1 LVGVIRVGG
10 VNMTDYISGFNLLVG
25 VSTVIF
31 ALGLALI
38 SFLAYRKNKRKIILL
53 ISLAFLAYF
62 ARTLIKVTSEQQSM
76 LVILLSNVLDFLTL
90 ALIFFAVVRE

>member
-1 LVGVIRVGG
+1 
-10 VNMTDYISGFNLLVG
+10 MTEYITGFNLLVG

-38 SFLAYRKNKRKIILL
+38 SFLAYRKNRRRIILL
-53 ISLAFLAYF
+53 VSLAFLAYF
-62 ARTLIKVTSEQQSM
+62 ARTLIKITSEEQS
-76 LVILLSNVLDFLTL
+76 ILIISLSNVLDFLTL

>member
-1 LVGVIRVGG
+1 
-10 VNMTDYISGFNLLVG
+10 MTEYITGFNLLVG

-38 SFLAYRKNKRKIILL
+38 SFLAYRRNRRSIIMLV
-53 ISLAFLAYF
+53 SLAFIAYF
-62 ARTLIKVTSEQQSM
+62 ARTLIKITSEEQS
-76 LVILLSNVLDFLTL
+76 ILIISLSNILDFLTL

>member
-1 LVGVIRVGG
+1 M
-10 VNMTDYISGFNLLVG
+10 NMSEYITGFNVLVE

-38 SFLAYRKNKRKIILL
+38 SLLAYRKSRRKIILL
-53 ISLAFLAYF
+53 VSLAFAAYF
-62 ARTLIKVTSEQQSM
+62 ARTLIKITSEQQS
-76 LVILLSNVLDFLTL
+76 ILTVSLSNILDFLTL

>member
-1 LVGVIRVGG
+1 
-10 VNMTDYISGFNLLVG
+10 MTDYISGFNLLVG

-38 SFLAYRKNKRKIILL
+38 SFLAYRKNKRGIILL
-53 ISLAFLAYF
+53 VSIAFLAYF
-62 ARTLIKVTSEQQSM
+62 ARTLIKVTSEPQSM
-76 LVILLSNVLDFLTL
+76 LIILLSNVLDFLTL